1 MFYCLVQSFQIRCNH
16 LHIPCDA
23 SDASDR
29 VTGKEE
35 VFTVQPHITM
45 ARVSAI
51 SNRVY

>member
-1 MFYCLVQSFQIRCNH
+1 MFYCLVHSFQIQCNH
-16 LHIPCDA
+16 LHILCDA
-23 SDASDR
+23 SDATDR